1 MIDSIEKNEPAEQAE
16 RPEPLSSI
24 LLPVDDDKT
33 FGRAAELTGMILRST
48 NLQPRRMDLLHVVT
62 GTFLGELMRGLDLNA
77 GETPAPA
84 DMSELYRGHLNQTV
98 FPLVKRCRE
107 LIDNEIGT
115 GLARTVVKDGDPVKI
130 ISATSKNYSSLILN
144 RRNLGDSSDKL
155 IGSVVA
161 GVLHRYTQAT
171 TYLVGDRLPMPGES
185 PFSRCLIAVDESP
198 ASMNSV
204 AEAGAL
210 LSRADEQVEQIY
222 LVHVLDQSCYYDEDG
237 ENCMDASLTGQKALE
252 DSGNLLVDLGVDRQ
266 KIKTVIHFGK
276 PGTILAEE
284 VESCDVTLV
293 FLGRRDRSRLAQV
306 FLGSVCT
313 DIIQNC
319 RDRTLVLSS

>member
-1 MIDSIEKNEPAEQAE
+1 
-16 RPEPLSSI
+16 SSI
-24 LLPVDDDKT
+24 LLPVDDDSAFK
-33 FGRAAELTGMILRST
+33 RAASLTGMILRAT
-48 NLQPRRMDLLHVVT
+48 KLRPRRMDLLHVVT
-62 GTFLGELMRGLDLNA
+62 GTFLGELMKGLNLSA

-84 DMSELYRGHLNQTV
+84 DMNELYRGHLNQRV

-107 LIDNEIGT
+107 LIDDEVGE

-130 ISATSKNYSSLILN
+130 ISSTSRNYASLILN
-144 RRNLGDSSDKL
+144 RRNLAEPSEKL

-161 GVLHRYTQAT
+161 GILHRYTQAT
-171 TYLVGDRLPMPGES
+171 TYLVGDRLPAPGQS
-185 PFSRCLIAVDESP
+185 LFSRCLIGVDESP

-210 LSRADEQVEQIY
+210 LAQADSQVEQIY

-276 PGTILAEE
+276 PGKILAEE
-284 VESCDVTLV
+284 VESCDATLV
-293 FLGRRDRSRLAQV
+293 FLGRRD
-306 FLGSVCT
+306 
-313 DIIQNC
+313 
-319 RDRTLVLSS
+319 